1 MKKSI
6 INLVLQ
12 ADKNN
17 NIDFVP
23 TINRFIHS
31 ELEQP
36 NTTLNSSEECMKY
49 ISSLDNED
57 FICLY
62 IILINKVKLLNF
74 EEEDSLIKA
83 AKIFLQ

>member
-17 NIDFVP
+17 NIDFIP
-23 TINRFIHS
+23 TINRFIHN
-31 ELEQP
+31 ELEQSDA
-36 NTTLNSSEECMKY
+36 TLDSFEECMEY

>member
-1 MKKSI
+1 MRKSI

-17 NIDFVP
+17 NIDFIP
-23 TINRFIHS
+23 TINRFIHN
-31 ELEQP
+31 ELKQP
-36 NTTLNSSEECMKY
+36 DTALDSFEECMEY
-49 ISSLDNED
+49 ISFLDNED
-57 FICLY
+57 YLCLY

-83 AKIFLQ
+83 AQIFLQ

>member
-23 TINRFIHS
+23 TINRFIHN
-31 ELEQP
+31 EFEQP
-36 NTTLNSSEECMKY
+36 DTTLDSSEDCMEY

>member
-17 NIDFVP
+17 NIDFIP
-23 TINRFIHS
+23 TINRFIHN
-31 ELEQP
+31 ELEQSD
-36 NTTLNSSEECMKY
+36 TTLDSFEECMEY

>member
-1 MKKSI
+1 MRKSI

-23 TINRFIHS
+23 TINRFIHNK
-31 ELEQP
+31 LEQP
-36 NTTLNSSEECMKY
+36 DTTLNSSEECMKY

-62 IILINKVKLLNF
+62 IILINKVKNLTF

-83 AKIFLQ
+83 AQIFLQ

>member
-1 MKKSI
+1 MRKSI

-23 TINRFIHS
+23 TVNRFIHN

-36 NTTLNSSEECMKY
+36 DTTLNSSAECMEY
-49 ISSLDNED
+49 MSSLDNED

-62 IILINKVKLLNF
+62 IILINKVKNLTF
-74 EEEDSLIKA
+74 EEKDSLIKA
-83 AKIFLQ
+83 AQIFSQ